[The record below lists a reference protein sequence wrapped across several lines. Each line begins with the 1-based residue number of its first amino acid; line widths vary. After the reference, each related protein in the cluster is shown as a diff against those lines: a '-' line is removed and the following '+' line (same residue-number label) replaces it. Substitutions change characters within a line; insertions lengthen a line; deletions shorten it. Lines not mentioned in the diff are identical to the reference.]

1 MVNTSQG
8 TSMRHLCL
16 AALFALSPALAR
28 AECAPLRDFIKQET
42 QGDDKYV
49 DTFSFRRDHRADSVL
64 MLVKHTIERGHLPD
78 RWLFLHR
85 DDPASA
91 AYCVVSRGVTFG
103 QHEDMPENASANTFG
118 PPASGLP
125 RCAASNAD
133 FTAVGTVAAV
143 GQPRTRRE
151 QHPLRRRARR
161 PRLPVRHRAEP
172 GLDHHRGRRRQILP
186 LRPRRRHH
194 AALQHHADQSLK
206 QRVRP

>member
-1 MVNTSQG
+1 
-8 TSMRHLCL
+8 MRHLCL
-16 AALFALSPALAR
+16 AALFALSPVLAR

-85 DDPASA
+85 DDPASPG
-91 AYCVVSRGVTFG
+91 YCVVSRGVAFG
-103 QHEDMPENASANTFG
+103 QHEDMPENASANAFG

-133 FTAVGTVAAV
+133 FTASEQLRLWANRELGASSILYVATPDGPGFQFLIAQNQDWIIIEDDADKSCLYDR
-143 GQPRTRRE
+143 GADIM
-151 QHPLRRRARR
+151 LRFNTTLIN
-161 PRLPVRHRAEP
+161 P
-172 GLDHHRGRRRQILP
+172 
-186 LRPRRRHH
+186 
-194 AALQHHADQSLK
+194 
-206 QRVRP
+206 